1 MTVGSAPG
9 GTMILFRRAIPGLLV
24 TFLAMLIPLNES
36 VFSQTVT
43 ERPKLGLALSG
54 GGAHGIAHLGV
65 LKVMEECGLVP
76 DIITGVSMGSIV
88 GGMYAIGYT
97 TDSLYS
103 ILKTTKWDE
112 SFTNVIPE
120 NKVIFHEKAN
130 FNNSIVSLPV
140 TTKKMQ
146 LPSGLINGQQI
157 ENLLGYY
164 AWPAADISDFTKFP
178 IPFMCLGTDLIT
190 GKKVEF
196 KSGYLPD
203 AIRAS
208 IAVPTIFT
216 PVKIDTALLVD
227 GGVVRNFAPAEARQ
241 MGADIVIG
249 SYVGFHRYSEDELQ
263 TMTGILKQVGFL
275 TSMFDY
281 QNQKKFADLV
291 IEPKVKGFPST
302 VFSNVDSLYNRGYV
316 AASAYRDYFRRL
328 ADSLNSFG
336 PPRPRE
342 HILDKEYY
350 AFDKIFI
357 TGNHIISDS
366 RIMGILELR
375 PGQFTDK
382 EYLREKIDLIY
393 GKNWFEKIT
402 YRIISRND
410 SLLLQIDCREKPG
423 SILFGSVH
431 YDNTVLS
438 GIVLRMNLRNIPFK
452 GSLLYLDSFLGQYY
466 RFKAGY
472 LSFLDD
478 GERYGI
484 SADFYTENTLMP
496 VMQIRGETGKYK
508 SRYYTAGAGLYFSP
522 HLNSMMNIRA
532 GVESEMHT
540 PDFISVTRKL
550 TYNSASVSF
559 RYQINTL
566 DKKYFPDRGVLLNTG
581 IETSR
586 LTSATIRSDTLFFEA
601 ERENPQGLSFG
612 RYYTATGD
620 VRCFF
625 SPGKKTTF
633 SLTGS
638 LLLNNNRSG
647 DLPLSRY
654 YFLGGMDQVSK
665 RSVPMAGFHSS
676 QIAVSD
682 LALAGMGFDYE
693 FYENL
698 HFNITANAAVAYEI
712 YGVEKL
718 SFLAGY
724 SIGAGYMSIIGPL
737 NIGLMHGISG
747 RERFYKGLKGYI
759 SIGFGF

>member
-1 MTVGSAPG
+1 MAVSSEPG
-9 GTMILFRRAIPGLLV
+9 GSLILRKSITSGLIFLALLV
-24 TFLAMLIPLNES
+24 SSNES

-43 ERPKLGLALSG
+43 VRPKLGLALSG

-65 LKVMEECGLVP
+65 LKVMEECGLMP
-76 DIITGVSMGSIV
+76 DIITGVSMGSII
-88 GGMYAIGYT
+88 GGMYSIGYT
-97 TDSLYS
+97 TDSLYR

-112 SFTNVIPE
+112 CFTNVIPE

-130 FNNSIVSLPV
+130 FNNSIISLPV
-140 TTKKMQ
+140 TSKKVQ

-157 ENLLGYY
+157 ENLLGFY
-164 AWPAADISDFTKFP
+164 AWPAADISDFSKLP
-178 IPFMCLGTDLIT
+178 VPFRCLGTDLIT

-216 PVKIDTALLVD
+216 PVKIDTALIVD
-227 GGVVRNFAPAEARQ
+227 GGVVRNFAPSEARQ

-249 SYVGFHRYSEDELQ
+249 SYVGFQRYSEDELQ

-281 QNQKKFADLV
+281 QNEKKYADLV
-291 IEPKVKGFPST
+291 IEPKVKGFSST
-302 VFSNVDSLYNRGYV
+302 AFSNVDSLYNRGYA
-316 AASAYRDYFRRL
+316 AASVYRDYFRKL

-336 PPRPRE
+336 PPEPRE
-342 HILDKEYY
+342 LILDKEYY

-357 TGNHIISDS
+357 TGNETVSDS
-366 RIMGILELR
+366 RILGILELR

-382 EYLREKIDLIY
+382 EYLRDKIDLIY

-410 SLLLQIDCREKPG
+410 SLMLQIDCREKPG
-423 SILFGSVH
+423 SVLFGSVH

-452 GSLLYLDSFLGQYY
+452 GSLLYFDSFLGQYY
-466 RFKAGY
+466 RFKADY

-478 GERYGI
+478 GEKYGI

-496 VMQIRGETGKYK
+496 VMQIWNETGKFK
-508 SRYYTAGAGLYFSP
+508 SIFYTAGAGLYFSP

-532 GVESEMHT
+532 GIESESYI
-540 PDFISVTRKL
+540 PDFISVTRRL
-550 TYNSASVSF
+550 SYNSTSFSF
-559 RYQINTL
+559 RYRLNTL
-566 DKKYFPDRGVLLNTG
+566 DKKYFPDRGVLLNMG
-581 IETSR
+581 IETSQ
-586 LTSATIRSDTLFFEA
+586 LASATLRSDTLWIEA
-601 ERENPQGLSFG
+601 RKWNPQGLSFG
-612 RYYTATGD
+612 RYYTAEGE
-620 VRCFF
+620 VRYFF

-633 SLTGS
+633 SLTGN
-638 LLLNNNRSG
+638 LLVGLNQKG

-654 YFLGGMDQVSK
+654 YFLGGIDQVSK
-665 RSVPMAGFHSS
+665 RSIPMAGFHNN

-682 LALAGMGFDYE
+682 IALTGLGFDYE
-693 FYENL
+693 FLDNL
-698 HFNITANAAVAYEI
+698 HFTIIANAAVTYEI

-747 RERFYKGLKGYI
+747 RERFYNGIKGFI